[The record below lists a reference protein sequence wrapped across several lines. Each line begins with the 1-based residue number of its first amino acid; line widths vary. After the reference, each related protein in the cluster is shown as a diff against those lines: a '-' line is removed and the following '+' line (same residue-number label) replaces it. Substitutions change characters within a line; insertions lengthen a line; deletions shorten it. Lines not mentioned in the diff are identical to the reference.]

1 MRRSAFKRIEMRR
14 VTIQHIADHLGI
26 SKFAVSRALSG
37 KSGVSD
43 GTRRQI
49 VDAAREL
56 GYALKDRS
64 GSANAVEVIF
74 KDRATASRELWVDVQ
89 NGIDHEAKQHGLR
102 MSVRWDAAPSDLLS
116 RSGDALGYVLVGP
129 QRPETLEAALA
140 SQRPAV
146 LVNHNVPPLW
156 PRDQVSAADIEAGI
170 SVAHYLHGLGHR
182 KVVYAQGRLG
192 FPGRLARLSG
202 FAEAIAGLGDMELR
216 EVGFSDDRA
225 AGDLREAVT
234 AMAASGFEPT
244 AFFCGSDI
252 VAVTVASEL
261 MRIGLRI
268 PEDVS
273 VIGHADYAI
282 ATQFSPQLTTV
293 HMPHR
298 EMGIVS
304 VRVMLSRAGV
314 TSFLGGLPAQRIN
327 LVPNLVER
335 QSSGPVSH
343 ASWRPR
349 LRDLAASR

>member
-1 MRRSAFKRIEMRR
+1 MRR
-14 VTIQHIADHLGI
+14 VTIQHIADHLRI

-43 GTRRQI
+43 GTRQQI
-49 VDAAREL
+49 VEAARLL
-56 GYALKDRS
+56 GYALKDKA
-64 GSANAVEVIF
+64 SAVNTVEVIF

-89 NGIDHEAKQHGLR
+89 NGIDHEARHHGLR
-102 MSVRWDAAPSDLLS
+102 MSVHWDAAPSDLLNPS
-116 RSGDALGYVLVGP
+116 SDSVGHVLVGP
-129 QRPETLEAALA
+129 QRPEILEAALA
-140 SQRPAV
+140 SRQPAV
-146 LVNHNVPPLW
+146 LVNHIVPPLW
-156 PRDQVSAADIEAGI
+156 PKDQVSAADIEAGI
-170 SVAHYLHGLGHR
+170 SVAHYLHGLGHQ

-225 AGDLREAVT
+225 AGDLREAIT
-234 AMAASGFEPT
+234 AMTASGFEPT

-268 PEDVS
+268 PEDVT
-273 VIGHADYAI
+273 VIGHADYDI

-304 VRVMLSRAGV
+304 VRVMLSRAGI
-314 TSFLGGLPAQRIN
+314 TDFLGQLPPQRIS

-335 QSSGPVSH
+335 QSSGP
-343 ASWRPR
+343 AARESWRHR
-349 LRDLAASR
+349 LRDEAGAR